1 MNNKKYS
8 VSDLLLFYESP
19 YAFWCKTV
27 NSLID
32 KGKADESR
40 RIPETES
47 NVYSEYFIK
56 KTQTHEI
63 NLKDHYLIKKEMTI
77 TDFSNNGTFENTLK
91 SIKNKSQVIYQG
103 SIEGN
108 EFTGRPDFLVLN
120 SNNKYDIVDAK
131 FSKNIKTKYA
141 LQLYCY

>member
-1 MNNKKYS
+1 MINKKYS

-27 NSLID
+27 NSMID
-32 KGKADESR
+32 KGQVDESF

-63 NLKDHYLIKKEMTI
+63 KLKDYYLIQKERNI
-77 TDFSNNGTFENTLK
+77 TDFSDNSTFENTLK
-91 SIKNKSQVIYQG
+91 SIN
-103 SIEGN
+103 
-108 EFTGRPDFLVLN
+108 L
-120 SNNKYDIVDAK
+120 
-131 FSKNIKTKYA
+131 
-141 LQLYCY
+141 